1 MTPRHLGSL
10 ASMAYVRIARCRVL
24 LMYGVLFGP
33 KYYVHSLD
41 RLQLVIVELMALRH

>member
-1 MTPRHLGSL
+1 MTPGIPASL
-10 ASMAYVRIARCRVL
+10 ASMAYVRIARCRVP

-41 RLQLVIVELMALRH
+41 RLN